1 MSIIL
6 SQVIF
11 ETPQQQRLGILSLN
25 VELQPVAVDQTF
37 RFYSPEQTYFKKSIR
52 LPPWHALAGTPCSSM

>member
-1 MSIIL
+1 M
-6 SQVIF
+6 F

-25 VELQPVAVDQTF
+25 VEPQPAAVDQTF

-52 LPPWHALAGTPCSSM
+52 LPPWHALAGIGFM